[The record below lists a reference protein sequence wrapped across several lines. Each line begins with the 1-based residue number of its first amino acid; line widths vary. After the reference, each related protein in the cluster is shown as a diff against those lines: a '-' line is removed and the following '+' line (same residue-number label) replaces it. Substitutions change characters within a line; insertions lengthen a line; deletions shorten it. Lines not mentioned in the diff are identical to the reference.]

1 MDKWIDGKKRIPSSA
16 STGRK
21 SGKNESTYNE
31 WIKLSGLGIVSV
43 SLFIAIFLTGG
54 DGKMAKMRTV
64 TRTKRDNGVTADRI
78 TPLFLQRV
86 ARKNSKIELR
96 FRKFVETEKDATWAT
111 WAMTLARHRWHQL
124 QECLSPYS
132 VENNHYVKSLRD
144 TEWRLT
150 IPYIIL
156 LLLILPIKLVF

>member
-1 MDKWIDGKKRIPSSA
+1 MNRWQETNSVFCVDRTKKWKERKYVQWMDKVIRAGHRFGQSFYCDFSHWWR
-16 STGRK
+16 
-21 SGKNESTYNE
+21 
-31 WIKLSGLGIVSV
+31 W
-43 SLFIAIFLTGG
+43 
-54 DGKMAKMRTV
+54 KMAKMRTV

-156 LLLILPIKLVF
+156 LLLIPPIKLVF